1 LYLLNIYALKPCL
14 YGPFGAPHG
23 SGCVE
28 GDCRATGALSR
39 AFNGVNTAALK
50 ETVEY
55 PGEPKSVDLTVY
67 FCYSRSQ
74 LRVYLR
80 ARRHTLKP
88 TQGFGESTPGLCSG
102 KRGVPIL
109 ASLLD
114 IRTLSVVMGAT
125 VLVLGL
131 CLAYSAVKRKS
142 CSGFGS
148 WPRVSNRCSLFF
160 SCFRVIVR
168 EIQPQ
173 AAIQMIR
180 FWPSS
185 GNMASVLLCPGR
197 TQRMNWPMPCG

>member
-1 LYLLNIYALKPCL
+1 MGDTRIYLYLLNIYALKPCL

-23 SGCVE
+23 SGCAE

-39 AFNGVNTAALK
+39 AFNGANTAALK

-67 FCYSRSQ
+67 FCYSRPH

-88 TQGFGESTPGLCSG
+88 TQGFGESTPGLCFG

-131 CLAYSAVKRKS
+131 CLAYSAVKRKGY
-142 CSGFGS
+142 SGFGS
-148 WPRVSNRCSLFF
+148 WPAGFLPLLSIFFLF
-160 SCFRVIVR
+160 
-168 EIQPQ
+168 
-173 AAIQMIR
+173 
-180 FWPSS
+180 PSH
-185 GNMASVLLCPGR
+185 C
-197 TQRMNWPMPCG
+197 T

>member
-1 LYLLNIYALKPCL
+1 MLHT
-14 YGPFGAPHG
+14 GV
-23 SGCVE
+23 GCAE

-39 AFNGVNTAALK
+39 AFNGANTAALK

-67 FCYSRSQ
+67 FCYSRPQ

-114 IRTLSVVMGAT
+114 IRTL
-125 VLVLGL
+125 
-131 CLAYSAVKRKS
+131 
-142 CSGFGS
+142 
-148 WPRVSNRCSLFF
+148 
-160 SCFRVIVR
+160 
-168 EIQPQ
+168 
-173 AAIQMIR
+173 
-180 FWPSS
+180 
-185 GNMASVLLCPGR
+185 
-197 TQRMNWPMPCG
+197 

>member
-1 LYLLNIYALKPCL
+1 MYLLNIYALKPCL

-23 SGCVE
+23 SGCAE

-39 AFNGVNTAALK
+39 AFNGANTAALK

-67 FCYSRSQ
+67 FCYSRPH
-74 LRVYLR
+74 LWVYLR

-131 CLAYSAVKRKS
+131 CLAYSAVKRKGY
-142 CSGFGS
+142 SGFGS
-148 WPRVSNRCSLFF
+148 WPAGFLPLLSFF

-180 FWPSS
+180 FWPIS